1 MGFLKHADK
10 DRVGF
15 PFLAMQAYGKD
26 DFVGWR
32 KLKRVFIDG
41 LQTGGRLCFQLRR
54 WERVTQLKPLLFLG
68 SAGIVGFWGAYES
81 FQSDFGSVIKPALPD
96 ASEDCMFVHALMR
109 RCFRRW
115 QRRLQLELARY
126 HTLCCCTLLLLSICQ
141 IRFRSGYRESHFP
154 LSFLRGQLWWRD
166 ISFHHLLRNR

>member
-81 FQSDFGSVIKPALPD
+81 FQSGFGSVIKPALPD

-115 QRRLQLELARY
+115 QSWLDIIPSVVT
-126 HTLCCCTLLLLSICQ
+126 HS
-141 IRFRSGYRESHFP
+141 FFS
-154 LSFLRGQLWWRD
+154 LSFKADSDLD
-166 ISFHHLLRNR
+166 IVKAISLSLSLVTQRETYY